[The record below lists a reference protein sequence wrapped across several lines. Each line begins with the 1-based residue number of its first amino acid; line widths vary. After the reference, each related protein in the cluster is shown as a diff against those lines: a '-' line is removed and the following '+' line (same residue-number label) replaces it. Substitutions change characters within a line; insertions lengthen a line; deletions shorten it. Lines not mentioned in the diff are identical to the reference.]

1 MIYQNIS
8 SCEQPIRLIAA
19 VVPYGIN
26 AYVTPE
32 QTKSSESDLA
42 LLNRVRSRDETAM
55 AALYDKYKR
64 LVYTVS
70 LRVLGDPQAA
80 EDLSQDVFMRVWR
93 NPDMQVPPSGMAPW
107 FAVVAR
113 NRSIDVLRQRK
124 NFVDVD
130 ATVLE
135 NELGFAPDFDQERL
149 IQQARQAMQNV
160 SPEQREALQ
169 MAFFEGLTHVEIAER
184 TGLPLGTIK
193 TRIRSAVTTLR
204 KVMIT

>member
-1 MIYQNIS
+1 
-8 SCEQPIRLIAA
+8 
-19 VVPYGIN
+19 
-26 AYVTPE
+26 VTQE
-32 QTKSSESDLA
+32 HNSSESDLA
-42 LLNRVRSRDETAM
+42 LLDRVRGRDEAAM

-64 LVYTVS
+64 LVYTIS

-80 EDLSQDVFMRVWR
+80 EDLSQEVFLRVWR

-130 ATVLE
+130 ATVME
-135 NELGFAPDFDQERL
+135 NELGFSPDFDHDRL

-160 SPEQREALQ
+160 SDDQRQALQ
-169 MAFFEGLTHVEIAER
+169 MAFFEGLTHTEIAAR
-184 TGLPLGTIK
+184 TGLPLGTVK

-204 KVMIT
+204 KVMAA

>member
-1 MIYQNIS
+1 MTQ
-8 SCEQPIRLIAA
+8 EQ
-19 VVPYGIN
+19 
-26 AYVTPE
+26 
-32 QTKSSESDLA
+32 KSTESDLA
-42 LLNRVRSRDETAM
+42 LLDRVRGRDETAM

-80 EDLSQDVFMRVWR
+80 EDLSQEIFLRVWR
-93 NPDMQVPPSGMAPW
+93 KPDMQVPPGGMAPW

-113 NRSIDVLRQRK
+113 NRSIDVIRQRK

-130 ATVLE
+130 ATVIE
-135 NELGFAPDFDQERL
+135 NELGTSPNFDQERL

-160 SPEQREALQ
+160 SGEQREALQ
-169 MAFFEGLTHVEIAER
+169 MAFFEGLTHTEIAER
-184 TGLPLGTIK
+184 TGLPLGTVK

-204 KVMIT
+204 KVMAA

>member
-1 MIYQNIS
+1 MFAAVR
-8 SCEQPIRLIAA
+8 QPIRTAGAA
-19 VVPYGIN
+19 VPYGIN
-26 AYVTPE
+26 AYVTQE
-32 QTKSSESDLA
+32 HNSSESDLA
-42 LLNRVRSRDETAM
+42 LLDRVRGRDEAAM

-64 LVYTVS
+64 LVYTIS

-80 EDLSQDVFMRVWR
+80 EDLSQEVFLRVWR

-130 ATVLE
+130 ATVME
-135 NELGFAPDFDQERL
+135 NELGFSPDFDHDRL

-160 SPEQREALQ
+160 SDDQRQALQ
-169 MAFFEGLTHVEIAER
+169 MAFFEGLTHTEIAAR
-184 TGLPLGTIK
+184 TGLPLGTVK

-204 KVMIT
+204 KVMAA